1 MVDYKVHLDV
11 FEGPMD
17 LLLHLIKEQEINIY
31 DIPISK
37 ITKQYFEHLE
47 HMKQLNLEVAGEWLI
62 MAATL
67 TYIKSKMLLPVVPTE
82 DGEEEGVD
90 PRDELVRRL
99 IEYKKYKEAAQGL
112 REKELIQTSTFA
124 RTFITEWDEDDAD
137 YLKEISITKLMEAFR
152 KILIKAG
159 EEGLYE
165 IKLEEISITEKIA
178 YVLET
183 LEKTPRTRF
192 EDLFAEAKGRMELVG
207 TLLALLELMKQQMIR
222 VFQEK
227 EFGPIWVQASENE
240 GDESRE
246 GEIET
251 VSAIINEIDA

>member
-17 LLLHLIKEQEINIY
+17 LLLHLIKEQELNIY
-31 DIPISK
+31 DIPIST
-37 ITKQYFEHLE
+37 ITKQYFDHLE
-47 HMKQLNLEVAGEWLI
+47 HMKQLNLEIAGEWLI

-67 TYIKSKMLLPVVPTE
+67 TYIKSKMLLPTLPTE
-82 DGEEEGVD
+82 EGEEDGVD

-99 IEYKKYKEAAQGL
+99 IEYKKYKEAAQEL
-112 REKELIQTSTFA
+112 REKELMQNATFA

-137 YLKEISITKLMEAFR
+137 YLKEVSVSKLMEAFR

-165 IKLEEISITEKIA
+165 IRLEEISVTEKIT
-178 YVLET
+178 YVLEL
-183 LEKTPRTRF
+183 LEKKPRVRF
-192 EDLFAEAKGRMELVG
+192 EDLFADIKGRMELVG

-227 EFGPIWVQASENE
+227 EFGPIWVQASEEE
-240 GDESRE
+240 GEESRE

-251 VSAIINEIDA
+251 VSAILNELDA